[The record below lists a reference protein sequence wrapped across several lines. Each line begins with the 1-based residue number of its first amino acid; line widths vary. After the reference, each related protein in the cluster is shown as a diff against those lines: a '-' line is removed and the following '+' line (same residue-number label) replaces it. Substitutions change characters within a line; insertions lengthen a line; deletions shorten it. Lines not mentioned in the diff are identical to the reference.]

1 MDDRVSRYPGRV
13 KLTPVEGQENVYDMV
28 LADEPITTGTRLNKA
43 NLLSDQVATLI
54 GLNTSA
60 VPDDMFNVLATAGDL
75 HVWRRTV
82 ETSDKIPAKYTL
94 GSATSLTIATTTDK
108 RYTVTSY
115 YSSEISVSDNGEV
128 IAPTGSKTNIGMDG
142 SNLTFVNANLTNC
155 FIRYEGTREDGG
167 LTVVQGVYFIPGDA
181 AYSVSGNTLRVSKSQ
196 KVTGVPAVPP
206 GTYTDYPVS
215 VNRNAYR
222 ESSTGEGIPA
232 GWVLGEEETKT
243 VLRLNGTGVSTQYCF
258 YGNRLTAEE
267 NGIIKINNE
276 TKVSFDVSTGDISSL
291 QSVLPGKF
299 CRFSIKSPQFASE
312 ILDGVWYV
320 LPLAKFSVS
329 SGNKG
334 YLSVDKI
341 KKAIYQP
348 AIPAGTTIEYLG
360 KLGDKSRMQI
370 VSYVGTGTN
379 GPSSPCTVNAEF
391 PFRVAIFIA
400 GISGSYGNIMTN
412 GNVLC
417 MDFVSVSYKILAGSS
432 VWNEMYV
439 KKGQDNK
446 SLSYYSTR
454 SPSNQFNA
462 SGYTYYL
469 ALLS

>member
-54 GLNTSA
+54 GLTASA

-128 IAPTGSKTNIGMDG
+128 IAPTGSKANIGMDG
-142 SNLTFVNANLTNC
+142 RNLTFVNANLTNC

-206 GTYTDYPVS
+206 GTNIDYPVS
-215 VNRNAYR
+215 TNSKSYQEGTGPKPAGYNVGIIVDSKMKFIGYSYDGLSSANCFYAKKLSVTEYGEISLTDKIQYNEISDSGATQANQNLKGSYFYVENNSGGDTSFSRGVIYYIPSNATFSYESSSKALYVNRYQPV
-222 ESSTGEGIPA
+222 TG
-232 GWVLGEEETKT
+232 
-243 VLRLNGTGVSTQYCF
+243 Y
-258 YGNRLTAEE
+258 
-267 NGIIKINNE
+267 
-276 TKVSFDVSTGDISSL
+276 
-291 QSVLPGKF
+291 
-299 CRFSIKSPQFASE
+299 
-312 ILDGVWYV
+312 
-320 LPLAKFSVS
+320 
-329 SGNKG
+329 
-334 YLSVDKI
+334 
-341 KKAIYQP
+341 P

-360 KLGDKSRMQI
+360 KLGGASHLYSGGYSGNSTSALSPRTINLGFRPKAVLVYSRTTDGFESGGRLTGGLAVDGFPTYAESIKVVSNGFSIQNISKSD
-370 VSYVGTGTN
+370 
-379 GPSSPCTVNAEF
+379 GPN
-391 PFRVAIFIA
+391 FR
-400 GISGSYGNIMTN
+400 G
-412 GNVLC
+412 L
-417 MDFVSVSYKILAGSS
+417 D
-432 VWNEMYV
+432 
-439 KKGQDNK
+439 
-446 SLSYYSTR
+446 YS
-454 SPSNQFNA
+454 
-462 SGYTYYL
+462 YL
-469 ALLS
+469 AWR